1 MVKMGGLAKT
11 FCKVWP
17 TFVRESQTS
26 ATRTQTHNAYHT
38 HTHFSQQKVP
48 FRLCHPSTILGSHTP
63 TPSPYNHHLEFLP
76 IRHRYLT
83 HSALHS
89 RLPPPLIAFKVAFR
103 QYFEFDARKPP
114 VFVGI
119 RSPYFD

>member
-76 IRHRYLT
+76 IRQRYLT

-89 RLPPPLIAFKVAFR
+89 RLPPPADCIQGCIPAVFR
-103 QYFEFDARKPP
+103 VRRAKTP
-114 VFVGI
+114 
-119 RSPYFD
+119 